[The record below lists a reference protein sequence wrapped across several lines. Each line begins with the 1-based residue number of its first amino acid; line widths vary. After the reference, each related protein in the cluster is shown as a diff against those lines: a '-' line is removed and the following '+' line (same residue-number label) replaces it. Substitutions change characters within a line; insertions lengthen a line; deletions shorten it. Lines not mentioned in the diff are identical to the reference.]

1 MPVAGLLAVCRRG
14 ALTGSPAPP
23 KMRLMG
29 RRSSRRG
36 QVNPTAALLLVG
48 LVVAGVWI
56 WKRLPPE
63 IQDWIVEQAVPL
75 AALAAAVLFVVWR
88 IARRVRRRRAVR
100 QTRARLLTKFQR
112 ETSPEK
118 RFELAC
124 ELVELNGYRLEGLE
138 GIEQDLFAVF
148 SRTLAT
154 AVGDKQHRARGMAA
168 SYLSVVRDPAV
179 VPILMKTLDD
189 DHWWV
194 RSQAALGLGRMRA
207 KEAKA
212 KLEHMATEDWD
223 QTVRSRCREALER
236 IE

>member
-1 MPVAGLLAVCRRG
+1 MRV
-14 ALTGSPAPP
+14 SP
-23 KMRLMG
+23 
-29 RRSSRRG
+29 RG
-36 QVNPTAALLLVG
+36 QVNPTAVLVLLSAI
-48 LVVAGVWI
+48 VACVWI
-56 WKRLPPE
+56 WKRLPPAV
-63 IQDWIVEQAVPL
+63 QDWIVEQAVPL
-75 AALAAAVLFVVWR
+75 AALAAAVLFVLWR
-88 IARRVRRRRAVR
+88 IARRIGRRRVVR
-100 QTRARLLTKFQR
+100 QARARLLAQFQQ

-124 ELVELNGYRLEGLE
+124 KLVELNDYRVEGLE
-138 GIEQDLFAVF
+138 AVEKDLFSIF
-148 SRTLAT
+148 SQTLKT

-212 KLEHMATEDWD
+212 KLAYMAKEDWD

-236 IE
+236 LE